1 MLAKLIGLFT
11 SPQLLASAALFIAI
25 WAFLNNTLFKR
36 LFQILELREARTVGD
51 EHDAVEKRK
60 EARAL
65 DAKTEEVLR
74 KSRLDAIVAR
84 DAKIQEAKLEAQK
97 LIDRATQTAADEIKK
112 AHDALQT
119 LKSQAANELPHE
131 ADKLADAVVQ
141 RVLQTHGQPTV
152 H

>member
-1 MLAKLIGLFT
+1 MV
-11 SPQLLASAALFIAI
+11 QLLASAALFIAI
-25 WAFLNNTLFKR
+25 WALLDKTVFKR
-36 LFQILELREARTVGD
+36 VFQILELREARTVGD

-65 DAKTEEVLR
+65 DAKTEETLR
-74 KSRLDAIVAR
+74 KSRLEAIVAR
-84 DAKIQEAKLEAQK
+84 DAKVQEAKLEAQK
-97 LIDRATQTAADEIKK
+97 LIDRAAANAAEEYKK
-112 AHDALQT
+112 AHEALQF

-131 ADKLADAVVQ
+131 VDRLAETVVQ